1 MKRPWV
7 LLGVLAVLIVAGA
20 VLAGPSGS
28 DDRGPHG
35 TLALRRYLE
44 AMGGTVRTADT
55 PPDGPAVFVLLN
67 DSGLTAKRQAGT
79 HSRVPRI
86 FSA

>member
-44 AMGGTVRTADT
+44 AMGGA
-55 PPDGPAVFVLLN
+55 L
-67 DSGLTAKRQAGT
+67 
-79 HSRVPRI
+79 SR
-86 FSA
+86 

>member
-20 VLAGPSGS
+20 MLAGPSGS

-55 PPDGPAVFVLLN
+55 PPDGPAVFILLN
-67 DSGLTAKRQAGT
+67 DSGLTPTASWYP
-79 HSRVPRI
+79 SRVPRI

>member
-1 MKRPWV
+1 LRQKVASAVLLAESWFEARRAGRVKRPWV

-28 DDRGPHG
+28 ADRGPHG

-44 AMGGTVRTADT
+44 AMGGA
-55 PPDGPAVFVLLN
+55 L
-67 DSGLTAKRQAGT
+67 
-79 HSRVPRI
+79 SR
-86 FSA
+86 

>member
-1 MKRPWV
+1 VKRPWV

-28 DDRGPHG
+28 ADRGPHG

-44 AMGGTVRTADT
+44 AMGGA
-55 PPDGPAVFVLLN
+55 L
-67 DSGLTAKRQAGT
+67 
-79 HSRVPRI
+79 SR
-86 FSA
+86 

>member
-1 MKRPWV
+1 VKRPWV

-44 AMGGTVRTADT
+44 AVGGTVRTAGPT
-55 PPDGPAVFVLLN
+55 PRRMARRSASSSTIPA
-67 DSGLTAKRQAGT
+67 
-79 HSRVPRI
+79 
-86 FSA
+86 